1 LISSKIIGRGR
12 EMWKKHE
19 QEYSNNG
26 PSSMS
31 PDINKPLAYT
41 ILIGTLIFV
50 IIAVIVMIILKA

>member
-1 LISSKIIGRGR
+1 
-12 EMWKKHE
+12 MWKKHE